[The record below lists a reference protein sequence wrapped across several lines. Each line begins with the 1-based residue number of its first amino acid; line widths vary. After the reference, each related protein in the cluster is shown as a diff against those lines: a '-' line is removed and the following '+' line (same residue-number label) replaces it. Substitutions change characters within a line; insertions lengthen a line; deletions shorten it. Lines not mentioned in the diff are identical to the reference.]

1 MPTLRDGVSPK
12 EKPLLPN
19 GISPNAK
26 PLLRDG
32 AMATELERAGVV
44 MHPTLWSAEALLTN
58 VSTIARVHQSYV
70 DAGAEVLTTAT
81 YQCSVL
87 GFADAG
93 YSHADYMTAL
103 RTGVQTAMQIR
114 DTASLSG
121 SPSDSRRRLKIF
133 GGVGS
138 VGASLADGSEFTA
151 AYTRT
156 TDEYVAFH
164 EERIHVLAAEGV
176 DALLL
181 ETMPRLDEVLV
192 AAGIA
197 MSVEVPTVIMF
208 SIGPDGRLPD
218 GNTLEQAAHALSV
231 FDSIVGIGV
240 NCCSPTLVLQAL
252 RALRGATAQPLVA
265 VPNRC
270 DHWLADERRWETGH
284 EHTDWHAFVPSW
296 LELGM
301 GLVGGCCHTRPQDIR
316 EMRAIIDAHQAT

>member
-1 MPTLRDGVSPK
+1 MPLLRDGVSPK
-12 EKPLLPN
+12 
-19 GISPNAK
+19 AK

-58 VSTIARVHQSYV
+58 ASAIARVHQSYV
-70 DAGAEVLTTAT
+70 DAGADVLTTAT
-81 YQCSVL
+81 YQCSAS

-93 YSHADYMTAL
+93 YSHADYLAAL
-103 RTGVQTAMQIR
+103 RAGVQTAMQTR
-114 DTASLSG
+114 DSA
-121 SPSDSRRRLKIF
+121 LKVF

-138 VGASLADGSEFTA
+138 VGASLSDGSEFTA

-156 TDEYVAFH
+156 TDEYVLFH
-164 EERIHVLAAEGV
+164 EERIRVLAEEGV

-197 MSVEVPTVIMF
+197 MSINLPTVIMF
-208 SIGPDGRLPD
+208 SIGTDGRLPD
-218 GNTLEQAAHALSV
+218 GNTFEQAAHALSV
-231 FDSIVGIGV
+231 FDNVACIGV
-240 NCCSPTLVLQAL
+240 NCCSPSLVLPAL
-252 RALRGATAQPLVA
+252 RALRGASAQPLAA

-270 DHWLADERRWETGH
+270 DHWLAVERRWETGH
-284 EHTDWHAFVPSW
+284 EHTDWQTFVPSW

-301 GLVGGCCHTRPQDIR
+301 GLVGGCCHTRPDDIR
-316 EMRAIIDAHQAT
+316 ELRVIIDAHQDT

>member
-1 MPTLRDGVSPK
+1 MPLQSDG
-12 EKPLLPN
+12 LLPK
-19 GISPNAK
+19 AK

-58 VSTIARVHQSYV
+58 ASAIARVHQNYV
-70 DAGAEVLTTAT
+70 DAGADVLTTAT
-81 YQCSVL
+81 YQCSAK
-87 GFADAG
+87 GFANAG
-93 YSHADYMTAL
+93 YSHADYLNAL
-103 RTGVQTAMQIR
+103 RTGVRTAMQVR
-114 DTASLSG
+114 DSTTRSG
-121 SPSDSRRRLKIF
+121 SPSATPSDSIRPLKIF
-133 GGVGS
+133 AGVGS

-156 TDEYVAFH
+156 TDEYVVFH

-197 MSVEVPTVIMF
+197 MSVELPTVIMF
-208 SIGPDGRLPD
+208 SIGQDGRLPD
-218 GNTLEQAAHALSV
+218 GNTFEQAAHALSV
-231 FDSIVGIGV
+231 FDAVVGVGV
-240 NCCSPTLVLQAL
+240 NCCSPTRVLPAL
-252 RALRGATAQPLVA
+252 RALRGATARPLAA

-284 EHTDWHAFVPSW
+284 EHTDWQTIVPAW
-296 LELGM
+296 LDLGM
-301 GLVGGCCHTRPQDIR
+301 GLLGGCCHTRPQDIR
-316 EMRAIIDAHQAT
+316 ELRAIIVANSKGTDQL